1 MVYNKGIPTRRKG
14 ENMNL
19 STALENL
26 AEQFQQGYPKA
37 RAIVGLYVLV
47 NCSFFIGVAL
57 LAG

>member
-1 MVYNKGIPTRRKG
+1 
-14 ENMNL
+14 MNL

-26 AEQFQQGYPKA
+26 AEQFQPGYPKA
-37 RAIVGLYVLV
+37 RALVGLYVLV

>member
-1 MVYNKGIPTRRKG
+1 
-14 ENMNL
+14 MNL

-37 RAIVGLYVLV
+37 RVIVGLYVLV
-47 NCSFFIGVAL
+47 NCSFFVGIVL